1 MCDLKM
7 TLFEK
12 KRTLNFAHRGF
23 TLAAPENSMAAFKA
37 AVELGVD
44 GIEFDVRTCK
54 SGEVVVF
61 HDPTLARLTDGRGFV
76 KSKTLSELQT
86 LRIKSAN
93 PKLDERI
100 PTLEEFTA
108 AMKGQV
114 FLNVEIKTKGL
125 PKDHIEN
132 KVVEILRH
140 YGLEYQSII
149 SSFNPI
155 VLRRIRKIDD
165 QIITGY
171 LLDKNFTFRNSEIPL
186 SRLAGAK
193 AIHFEK
199 TLVTQR
205 LFDKVRELGIH
216 SAVWTVNEPAM
227 MRQFVNMGIQV
238 IISDRPDILKNI
250 IVGKAHANHL
260 NFG

>member
-1 MCDLKM
+1 MNRAFPF
-7 TLFEK
+7 TN
-12 KRTLNFAHRGF
+12 RPLNFAHRGF

-61 HDPTLARLTDGRGFV
+61 HDPTLARMTDGRGFV
-76 KSKTLSELQT
+76 KNKTLSELRA
-86 LRIKSAN
+86 LRIKSTN
-93 PKLDERI
+93 PALDERI
-100 PTLEEFTA
+100 PTLDELIEA
-108 AMKGQV
+108 VNGRLL
-114 FLNVEIKTKGL
+114 LNVEIKTKGL
-125 PKDHIEN
+125 PRDHIEN

-140 YGLEYQSII
+140 YGLEYQTII

-199 TLVTQR
+199 SLVTQK
-205 LFDKVRELGIH
+205 LLDKTRELDIY
-216 SAVWTVNEPAM
+216 SAVWTVNDPAM
-227 MRQFVNMGIQV
+227 MQTFFDMGIHV
-238 IISDRPDILKNI
+238 IISDRPDILKHVI
-250 IVGKAHANHL
+250 AGKTHA
-260 NFG
+260 

>member
-1 MCDLKM
+1 MK
-7 TLFEK
+7 LFEK
-12 KRTLNFAHRGF
+12 DRTLNFAHRGL

-37 AVELGVD
+37 AVDLGVD

-76 KSKTLSELQT
+76 KSKTLSELKA
-86 LRIKSAN
+86 LRIKSSN
-93 PKLDERI
+93 PNLDERI
-100 PTLEEFTA
+100 PTLEELIA
-108 AMKGQV
+108 AMKGHV

-125 PKDHIEN
+125 PKDHIES

-155 VLRRIRKIDD
+155 VLRRLRKIDD

-186 SRLAGAK
+186 SRIAGAK

-199 TLVTQR
+199 TLVTQK
-205 LFDKVRELGIH
+205 LLDKVRELGIY
-216 SAVWTVNEPAM
+216 SAVWTVNDPDL
-227 MRQFVNMGIQV
+227 MRQFVEMGMQV

-250 IVGKAHANHL
+250 LMGKAHANHL
-260 NFG
+260 HLG